1 MVTVAPRFSRALI
14 FCNGE
19 FASTDYEEAQAG
31 DLVFC
36 ADGGLH
42 HALNVGLKP
51 HVILGDFDSIDADL
65 QRALREWDCGPK
77 VMEFPREKDKTDGQ
91 LAVEYALD
99 AGIKDIWLYGSLGHR
114 IDHTLGNLFLAWL
127 CLKRGARLQLV
138 SKGQR
143 VVMLRAPARVCI
155 TGEKGDYVSLIPLT
169 PTVSGVTATGL
180 YYPLQNDTLHMGE
193 TRGLSN
199 ELVTNCA
206 AIEATS
212 GVLIVVNSKQGP

>member
-31 DLVFC
+31 DLVIC

-77 VMEFPREKDKTDGQ
+77 VMEFPREKDKTDGH
-91 LAVEYALD
+91 LAVEYALR
-99 AGIKDIWLYGSLGHR
+99 AGVKEILMFGGLGGR
-114 IDHTLGNLFLAWL
+114 FDHTLGNLLLAWI
-127 CLKRGARLQLV
+127 CLARGVPLQIVGQKQYVSMLKGPDRAEIRGKAR
-138 SKGQR
+138 
-143 VVMLRAPARVCI
+143 
-155 TGEKGDYVSLIPLT
+155 DYVSLLPLT
-169 PTVSGVTATGL
+169 PTVIGVTTQGL
-180 YYPLQNDTLHMGE
+180 YYPLDDAILYLGD
-193 TRGLSN
+193 TRGISN
-199 ELVTNCA
+199 ELVAN
-206 AIEATS
+206 IGSVEVRD
-212 GVLIVVNSKQGP
+212 GVLFILRVQRDD